1 MKRILSIA
9 VLVLAGCG
17 AHPRDFA
24 VLYRELHPSV
34 VYLQMRAPS
43 EDPHMHG
50 KLDDAYGTA
59 LVVQSG
65 TWGTRMLT
73 AKHVI
78 DGARDLRARI
88 GDKAKLER
96 VRVVALDDR
105 DDLALLE
112 TDAVKNVPAA
122 RLGDSRTVVPGQPI
136 GLLGYPIPDA
146 FADEGLGTTASI
158 YTGHVASIR
167 DPGTIDEA
175 IELDMPIIPGES
187 GAPVFT
193 SDGRVIGI
201 AESRFEEE
209 HAIGFATP
217 MRIITPFLDAHSR

>member
-1 MKRILSIA
+1 MRRALCL
-9 VLVLAGCG
+9 LVLALAGC
-17 AHPRDFA
+17 AQPRDFA
-24 VLYRELHPSV
+24 TLYREMHPSIV
-34 VYLQMRAPS
+34 FLQMRAPS
-43 EDPHMHG
+43 TDPRMHG

-65 TWGTRMLT
+65 PWGARILT
-73 AKHVI
+73 AKHVV
-78 DGARDLRARI
+78 DRAQHLRARI
-88 GDKAKLER
+88 GDATKLQP

-112 TDAVKNVPAA
+112 TNAVKSIAA
-122 RLGDSRTVVPGQPI
+122 APLGDSRNVVPGQTI

-146 FADEGLGTTASI
+146 FEDEGLGTTASI
-158 YTGHVASIR
+158 YSGHVASIR
-167 DPGTIDEA
+167 DPGTTDEA
-175 IELDMPIIPGES
+175 IELDLPIIPGES

-193 SDGRVIGI
+193 MDGKVVGI

-217 MRIITPFLDAHSR
+217 MRIIKPFLDAHAR